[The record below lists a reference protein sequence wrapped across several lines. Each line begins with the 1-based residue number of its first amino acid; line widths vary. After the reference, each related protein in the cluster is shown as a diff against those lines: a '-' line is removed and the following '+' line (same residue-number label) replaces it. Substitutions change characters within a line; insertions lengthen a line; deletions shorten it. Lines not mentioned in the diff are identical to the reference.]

1 MPSITNLMKKQAAS
15 LFPEDA
21 DEQDAFLRGLVQS
34 ERDRTPAVI
43 RTRGGLVDRQLEEWI
58 TEARPDW
65 LPEAISFIVPEAR
78 VGELASFEKGEI
90 YSVDQS
96 SVCTASAMLAAGRV
110 RRVLDVCAAPGG
122 KTLFAS
128 VVLEPEF
135 LLSNEVIGKRLGILC
150 HNLRKSGRPNLF
162 TQGLDPAE
170 LAEEGRGIFD
180 LVIVDAPCS
189 GQSLLAKGAD
199 NPGCF
204 HPNIV
209 KGNARRQ
216 LRILSRA
223 AECVSSGGFL
233 FYSTCT
239 FSIRENEGVI
249 DKFLGRSEDF
259 TTVEVPH
266 LEFVRSNL
274 TDGFAYRIHPHLG
287 MGAGGFTCLMRK
299 EGQPPDSWPPIP
311 DLFWEYPAE
320 SRD

>member
-15 LFPEDA
+15 LFPGDA
-21 DEQDAFLRGLVQS
+21 GEQDAFLQCLVQPG
-34 ERDRTPAVI
+34 RDRTPAVI
-43 RTRGGLVDRQLEEWI
+43 RTRGDFADGQLDEWI
-58 TEARPDW
+58 VDTGPDW
-65 LPEAISFIVPEAR
+65 LPEAISFLVSEAR
-78 VGELASFEKGEI
+78 VGELPSFERGEV
-90 YSVDQS
+90 YPVDQS
-96 SVCTASAMLAAGRV
+96 SVCTASAMLAAV
-110 RRVLDVCAAPGG
+110 KARRVLDVCASPGG
-122 KTLFAS
+122 KTIFSS

-135 LLSNEVIGKRLGILC
+135 LLANEVIGKRLGILC

-170 LAEEGRGIFD
+170 LAEKGGGIFD

-189 GQSLLAKGAD
+189 GQSLLAKGTN

-216 LRILSRA
+216 FRILSRA
-223 AECVSSGGFL
+223 AECLASGGYL

-249 DKFLGRSEDF
+249 DKFLSRFEEFS
-259 TTVEVPH
+259 TVEVPH

-274 TDGFAYRIHPHLG
+274 SDGFAYRIHPQLG
-287 MGAGGFTCLMRK
+287 MGAGGFTCLMKK
-299 EGQPPDSWPPIP
+299 EGPIP
-311 DLFWEYPAE
+311 DSLPPVPERFLEYPVE
-320 SRD
+320 PRD

>member
-1 MPSITNLMKKQAAS
+1 MPNITNLMKKQAAS

-21 DEQDAFLRGLVQS
+21 EEQDTFLRRLV
-34 ERDRTPAVI
+34 RPDRTRTPAVI
-43 RTRGGLVDRQLEEWI
+43 RTRGDFVDRQLEEWVVDD
-58 TEARPDW
+58 RPDW
-65 LPEAISFIVPEAR
+65 LPEAISFLVPEAR
-78 VGELASFEKGEI
+78 VGELASFKRGEI
-90 YSVDQS
+90 YPVDQS
-96 SVCTASAMLAAGRV
+96 SVCTASAMLGAGKA

-128 VVLEPEF
+128 VVLEPDF
-135 LLSNEVIGKRLGILC
+135 ILSNEVIGKRLGILC

-170 LAEEGRGIFD
+170 LAEQGGGVFD

-189 GQSLLAKGAD
+189 GQSLLAKGTD

-216 LRILSRA
+216 LRILERA
-223 AECVSSGGFL
+223 AGCLSSGGFL

-249 DKFLGRSEDF
+249 DKFLGRSGDF
-259 TTVEVPH
+259 TTVEIPH
-266 LEFVRSNL
+266 LEFVRSHL

-287 MGAGGFTCLMRK
+287 MGAGGFTCLMKK
-299 EGQPPDSWPPIP
+299 EGQPPDSMPRIP
-311 DLFWEYPAE
+311 ELFQQYPADC
-320 SRD
+320 RD